1 MSSARSIEQADE
13 INDQFITER
22 LKKKGIVFSWIKLN
36 N

>member
-22 LKKKGIVFSWIKLN
+22 LKKRKVLFFPG
-36 N
+36 